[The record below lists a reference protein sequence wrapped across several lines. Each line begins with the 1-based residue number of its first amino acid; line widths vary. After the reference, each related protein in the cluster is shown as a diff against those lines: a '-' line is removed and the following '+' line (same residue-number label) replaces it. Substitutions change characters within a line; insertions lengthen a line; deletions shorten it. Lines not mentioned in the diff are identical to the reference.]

1 MVNDVRKEA
10 AQDLLSRGAMWADS
24 PRIIAECCEVVL
36 TSLPTPNDVE
46 DRKVFMRNPK
56 SGKEM
61 EVAFIPKK
69 VGDRLKEYIN
79 RIAFS
84 RLPKFTID
92 IGNIAS
98 GICQN

>member
-1 MVNDVRKEA
+1 MLELIA
-10 AQDLLSRGAMWADS
+10 RGGM
-24 PRIIAECCEVVL
+24 RVGEVL
-36 TSLPTPNDVE
+36 KITPNDVE